1 MRFFLIGFIFF
12 WIGSGCQSKS
22 EPLSEPHSENGITLR
37 SANEA
42 ILTYHPHTQYPPD
55 SLPDYYQRS
64 GFIHP
69 LYSPKGKILTADFP
83 AGHTHQHGIFF
94 ALVNTEFR
102 GRFTDFWNQ
111 QKETGTVRAT
121 AANLQGDSLLIAQH
135 EHLALQNGDTI
146 VALREEWQL
155 SVQKKAAFHVVDLQ
169 STLYPAGTDSLLI
182 KQYKYGGLG
191 IRGNEAWNNLQYEL
205 LDNKPIDLADPKVQL
220 AFLTSKGDFRIAAN
234 HTRPDW
240 IIMLGKLEGE
250 FTGLVLMGSPR
261 NFRFPQP
268 VRVHPEMPYFSVSP
282 MVLGD
287 FVLHPGDSLVSR
299 YRILTFDGVEP
310 LTELDKEWRAYR
322 FAERENR

>member
-37 SANEA
+37 SANEV

-121 AANLQGDSLLIAQH
+121 AATLQGDSLLIAQH
-135 EHLALQNGDTI
+135 EHLALQDGDTI
-146 VALREEWQL
+146 VALRETWQL

-220 AFLTSKGDFRIAAN
+220 AFLTSKGD
-234 HTRPDW
+234 
-240 IIMLGKLEGE
+240 
-250 FTGLVLMGSPR
+250 
-261 NFRFPQP
+261 
-268 VRVHPEMPYFSVSP
+268 
-282 MVLGD
+282 
-287 FVLHPGDSLVSR
+287 
-299 YRILTFDGVEP
+299 
-310 LTELDKEWRAYR
+310 
-322 FAERENR
+322 